1 MQAQG
6 GPHMNQAYGG
16 PHLNQVYGGPHVNQA
31 YVHTQKPANPGLIT

>member
-16 PHLNQVYGGPHVNQA
+16 PHLNQAYGGPHLNQA
-31 YVHTQKPANPGLIT
+31 YVHTQKPANPGFIT